1 MTRLSSTPVS
11 LTPTVTLPRIL
22 AIETSGHS
30 GSVALGLG
38 DVLLAERELPGD
50 RRTARMLAPAIRDL
64 LAQAGWKP
72 DAVTL
77 VAVSIGPGSFTGL
90 RLGVTTAKTFAYAIG
105 AQILGL
111 DTREV
116 LAAPLP
122 RDFARGHSVYTVL
135 DAQRGE
141 YFVGRFAAETPEG
154 MRTLQAGQV
163 VQSEVEFLAALT
175 PGDGVVGPVLA
186 KLAPRLPAGVLA
198 APAEYWQPQ
207 ARGMLSLA
215 LRDWKTDRRDDVF
228 KLLPQY
234 HRLSAAEEKRLA
246 PPTSPLPEKT

>member
-1 MTRLSSTPVS
+1 MS

-50 RRTARMLAPAIRDL
+50 RRTARMLAPAIHDL

-105 AQILGL
+105 AEILGL

-122 RDFARGHSVYTVL
+122 VDSARGHSVYTVL

-141 YFVGRFAAETPEG
+141 YFVGRFVAETPG
-154 MRTLQAGQV
+154 GPRILQTGNV
-163 VQSEVEFLAALT
+163 VQSEAEFLASLA
-175 PGDGVVGPVLA
+175 PGDVVVGPVLP
-186 KLAPRLPAGVLA
+186 KLSARLPDGVLA
-198 APAEYWQPQ
+198 APQETWQPL
-207 ARGMLSLA
+207 ARGMLALA

-234 HRLSAAEEKRLA
+234 HRLSAAEEKRLP
-246 PPTSPLPEKT
+246 PPTSALPEKP